1 MIYKCTNPSC
11 GNLREGDGLPASCP
25 ECGSPVK
32 EIREEEM
39 SGRDWSQL
47 GGFWTRR
54 RNNEKRIL
62 ACYRRAAAMGDVWG
76 ICNLGWCM
84 EAGIGTEADP
94 KQAVWLY
101 EQAAETGYVPA
112 LCNLGV
118 CYQEGI
124 GVPRDEGRAIELLTD
139 AAEYGYPRA
148 QMILASCYEEGDGV
162 EKDEAAAFQLM
173 EAAAWLGHP
182 DAERELGRYYEYG
195 VGVEKDEKTAA
206 LWYQKAARQG
216 NGEAMCN
223 LAFCYESG
231 IGVEKDETK
240 AAQLYSEAAGKGSCR
255 AMTNLYALSRESADP
270 GKRAEGLEHL
280 KRAAS
285 WGYVPAIWRLGCHF
299 YYQDDPT
306 GEMAVRAVELFRK
319 AALTQWAA
327 ISWAAPTGTAGAW
340 RRTMSRP
347 SAGFWRP
354 RTWGTGTVSFSP
366 VSCMRRGSAWREI
379 WRRRSGGT
387 ERARRRGISPPCSTW
402 LSCTGG
408 AGRISPEITRRR
420 SAIFRWRMSGET
432 AGPPTPWEIC
442 TRAARGWRGTMR
454 RPLPATAGPP
464 TGEI

>member
-11 GNLREGDGLPASCP
+11 GNLGEGDGLPASCP

-255 AMTNLYALSRESADP
+255 AMTNLYALSRESVDP

-319 AALTQWAA
+319 AAL
-327 ISWAAPTGTAGAW
+327 
-340 RRTMSRP
+340 MED
-347 SAGFWRP
+347 
-354 RTWGTGTVSFSP
+354 P
-366 VSCMRRGSAWREI
+366 VGCYQLGRAYWDGRGVEEDDEQA
-379 WRRRSGGT
+379 
-387 ERARRRGISPPCSTW
+387 
-402 LSCTGG
+402 
-408 AGRISPEITRRR
+408 
-420 SAIFRWRMSGET
+420 FRWFLASADMGDRDGQFFT
-432 AGPPTPWEIC
+432 
-442 TRAARGWRGTMR
+442 
-454 RPLPATAGPP
+454 L
-464 TGEI
+464 